1 MKIQVTYF
9 CTNGK
14 YKPVASIIEVPSAR
28 HFQQNREYWL
38 SRARALIRAKRYW
51 SETDMEKYGY
61 TEWKARAVK

>member
-28 HFQQNREYWL
+28 DFKLREDYWV
-38 SRARALIRAKRYW
+38 SRARALIRAKHYW
-51 SETDMEKYGY
+51 SEEDMKEFGY
-61 TEWKARAVK
+61 TKYKVRGVK